1 MNPGGG
7 SGADLSRIWAI
18 VPLRG
23 LESAKSR
30 LAELLDA
37 EERRDLVEEL
47 LKRTLR
53 ATADTEAI
61 ERTLVVSPDPEVL
74 SIALAFGAES
84 IQQPSAGLNAGLRL
98 AREVATARGATALLV
113 VPADLPAVSP
123 SSLGAFLGRAFDAA
137 RPDRGQPLVVLETD
151 RHGSGTNVLLVSP
164 PDAIEFAFG
173 AGSRQ
178 AHRTMTSSAGGHYQ
192 EVTGPLSLDLDTADD
207 LILAELTDVAELT
220 DAAESAD
227 GTTPAPEDSA
237 APPEPVPEPLDA
249 V

>member
-1 MNPGGG
+1 MNSGGK
-7 SGADLSRIWAI
+7 GADLSRLWAI

-47 LKRTLR
+47 MKRTLR
-53 ATADTEAI
+53 ATADTDAI

-74 SIALAFGAES
+74 AMASPFGAES
-84 IQQPSAGLNAGLRL
+84 IEQPSAGLNAGLRL

-123 SSLGAFLGRAFDAA
+123 SSLGAFVAQAADAA
-137 RPDRGQPLVVLETD
+137 KASRAADRGRPLVVLETD

-164 PDAIEFAFG
+164 PDAIDFSFG
-173 AGSRQ
+173 VGSRQ
-178 AHRTMTSSAGGHYQ
+178 AHRSATLAAGGDYR
-192 EVTGPLSLDLDTADD
+192 EVAGPLSLDLDTADD
-207 LILAELTDVAELT
+207 LILAES
-220 DAAESAD
+220 AESSGGPTLAS
-227 GTTPAPEDSA
+227 EDPPISA
-237 APPEPVPEPLDA
+237 EPVPEPLDA
-249 V
+249 S